1 MNMLLMAAVSFFAL
15 SFLISE
21 RDDIGSAFCAL
32 MGMIC
37 VAYLGI
43 AAILYVIAAVMVY
56 FA

>member
-1 MNMLLMAAVSFFAL
+1 MNMLLMAAMSFFAL